1 MITIKQNL
9 KSVKMYKEIT
19 KCRISSSTN
28 LINILSLGNQYLT
41 GVFPKSKEEKV
52 TIGPVDLVWCPDSGL
67 LQMKQSYSLEEMY
80 GDNYGYR
87 SGLNASMVKHL
98 QKKIKTLEKLA
109 KPTDQELIIDIGS
122 NDATSLKAYSGK
134 FRKVGI
140 DPTGK
145 KFKEYYTDDL
155 TLIPDFFTAEKFKN
169 IFPNEKAKII
179 TSIAMFYDLED
190 PRSFVSDIE
199 KCLTEDGIWHFEQS
213 YMPSMLRTNSYDTI
227 CHEHL
232 EFYSLKVVKNLL
244 EGEGLRIIDVQMND
258 INGGSFA
265 VTACKRDAK
274 YKSNTPII
282 NWILSQEQEMGL
294 DTIKPYE
301 DFAKRTAQHKKSLT
315 NLIKALVADGKKV
328 FGYGASTKGN
338 VLLQYCG
345 FTEKEIPFIA
355 EVNTE
360 KFGSYTPGTNIPIIS
375 EKEAKEMKPDYF
387 IVLPWHFKN
396 SIIAREEEYMSNGGK
411 FIFPLPEIEII

>member
-1 MITIKQNL
+1 
-9 KSVKMYKEIT
+9 MYREIT

-28 LINILSLGNQYLT
+28 LINVLSLGNQYLT
-41 GVFPKSKEEKV
+41 GVFPKAKEEKI
-52 TIGPVDLVWCPDSGL
+52 TSGPVDLIWCPDSGL

-80 GDNYGYR
+80 GNNYGYR
-87 SGLNASMVKHL
+87 SGLNLSMVKHL
-98 QKKIKTLEKLA
+98 KNKIKTLEKLA
-109 KPTDQELIIDIGS
+109 KPLGQDLVIDIGS
-122 NDATSLKAYSGK
+122 NDATSLKAYAGK
-134 FRKVGI
+134 FKKVGI
-140 DPTGK
+140 DPTGS
-145 KFKEYYTDDL
+145 KFKQYYSDDII
-155 TLIPDFFTAEKFKN
+155 LIPDFFTADKFKN

-190 PRSFVSDIE
+190 PRLFVSDIE
-199 KCLTEDGIWHFEQS
+199 KCLSEDGIWHFEQS

-265 VTACKRDAK
+265 VTACKKDAK
-274 YKSNTPII
+274 YKSNKAII
-282 NWILSQEQEMGL
+282 DWMLIQEQEMGL
-294 DTIKPYE
+294 DTIKPYQE
-301 DFAKRTAQHKKSLT
+301 FAKRTAQHKKNLT
-315 NLIKALVADGKKV
+315 DLIKALVADGKKV

-345 FTEKEIPFIA
+345 LTENEIPFIA

-375 EKEAKEMKPDYF
+375 EKEAKEMNPDYF
-387 IVLPWHFKN
+387 LVLPWHFKN
-396 SIIAREEEYMSNGGK
+396 SIIDREEEYMSNGGK